1 MLIIKY
7 KDKANG
13 KWKILTFFWVPVH
26 IKWTLKG
33 KGCGKRSTIGREAMS
48 SPKNLLFL
56 SCYSCVPGFSFSF
69 FGLFFITIF
78 RVVVPAQSFPSLLF
92 IILFLH
98 LSLFFFCI
106 FPYLLLVPS
115 SFFPPWLLS
124 LPRFFLSR
132 TKCFHFISCH
142 LLPLLRFLPSWYVRE
157 KIHLSVFNKCFI
169 SVH

>member
-1 MLIIKY
+1 MENSYFFLSVRTY
-7 KDKANG
+7 KVDTQRQRMRKKVNH
-13 KWKILTFFWVPVH
+13 WQ
-26 IKWTLKG
+26 
-33 KGCGKRSTIGREAMS
+33 RSNVFSQKPFIS
-48 SPKNLLFL
+48 LLLFL
-56 SCYSCVPGFSFSF
+56 CSRVF
-69 FGLFFITIF
+69 FFLLGLFLLLFLG
-78 RVVVPAQSFPSLLF
+78 VVVPAQSFPSLLF
-92 IILFLH
+92 IILFFTSF
-98 LSLFFFCI
+98 SLFFCI

-157 KIHLSVFNKCFI
+157 KIHLSVCNKCFI

>member
-1 MLIIKY
+1 ME
-7 KDKANG
+7 NG
-13 KWKILTFFWVPVH
+13 KF
-26 IKWTLKG
+26 
-33 KGCGKRSTIGREAMS
+33 
-48 SPKNLLFL
+48 LLFL
-56 SCYSCVPGFSFSF
+56 SVRTYKVDTQRQGMRKKVNHWQRSNVFSQKPFISLLLFLCSRVF
-69 FGLFFITIF
+69 FFLFWPFFITIF

-98 LSLFFFCI
+98 LSLFFCI

>member
-1 MLIIKY
+1 MENSYFFLSARTY
-7 KDKANG
+7 KVDTQRQGMRKKVNH
-13 KWKILTFFWVPVH
+13 WQ
-26 IKWTLKG
+26 
-33 KGCGKRSTIGREAMS
+33 RSNVFSQKPFIS
-48 SPKNLLFL
+48 LLLFL
-56 SCYSCVPGFSFSF
+56 CSRVF
-69 FGLFFITIF
+69 FFLFWPFLLLFLGWSSLHNLSLPFFLLFF
-78 RVVVPAQSFPSLLF
+78 
-92 IILFLH
+92 FLH
-98 LSLFFFCI
+98 LSLFFCI

-169 SVH
+169 SLL